1 MQLADEV
8 LTMRIS
14 ARFRCSIISATAV
27 VGVLIL
33 PVTLSAAQ
41 GVPAPRDLNGVWQ
54 APFTTDL
61 ARAYGAPLPLTP
73 YGAEVF
79 KKADSSKDPAASKCL
94 PTGPT
99 RAIQSPNPFQILQGP
114 NAIAVLFEYQ
124 GFYRIIY
131 TDLTVHPEDILDYP
145 GFQGHSIGKWEGDTL
160 VVDTVGIDER
170 TWLDTS
176 GHQHSDKLH
185 LTERFQ
191 KMDANTIK
199 WTVTYDDP
207 VFFTKSWSVSLDLKR
222 QDTRIMSFACNDNN
236 IDADHLQP
244 FFGNENK

>member
-1 MQLADEV
+1 
-8 LTMRIS
+8 MRIS
-14 ARFRCSIISATAV
+14 TRFARWVISATAV
-27 VGVLIL
+27 FGVLIL
-33 PVTLSAAQ
+33 SATPSGAQ
-41 GVPAPRDLNGVWQ
+41 GVPSPRDFNGVWQ

-61 ARAYGAPLPLTP
+61 ARPHGGPLPLTP
-73 YGAEVF
+73 HGEESH
-79 KKADSSKDPAASKCL
+79 KNADSSKDPAASKCL

-124 GFYRIIY
+124 GHFRIIY
-131 TDLTVHPEDILDYP
+131 MDGTAHPADIMDYP

-185 LTERFQ
+185 VIERFQ
-191 KMDANTIK
+191 KTDANTLK
-199 WTVTYDDP
+199 WTVTYEDP
-207 VFFTKSWSVSLDLKR
+207 VFFTRPWTVSLDLKR
-222 QDTRIMSFACNDNN
+222 QDTRLMSFACNDNN
-236 IDADHLQP
+236 IDAEHMQP
-244 FFGNENK
+244 YFLNQSQ

>member
-1 MQLADEV
+1 MR
-8 LTMRIS
+8 MRIS
-14 ARFRCSIISATAV
+14 TRFPRLIISATAV
-27 VGVLIL
+27 FGGLML
-33 PVTLSAAQ
+33 QVTSSGAQ
-41 GVPAPRDLNGVWQ
+41 GVPSPRDLGGVWQ

-61 ARAYGAPLPLTP
+61 ARPYGAPLPLTP
-73 YGAEVF
+73 HGAEIF

-94 PTGPT
+94 PSGPT

-124 GFYRIIY
+124 GHYRIIY
-131 TDLTVHPEDILDYP
+131 TDSTVHPEDIMDYP

-160 VVDTVGIDER
+160 IVDTVGIDDR
-170 TWLDTS
+170 TWLDTA

-191 KMDANTIK
+191 KTDANTLK

-207 VFFTKSWSVSLDLKR
+207 VFFTKPWTVSLDLKR
-222 QDTRIMSFACNDNN
+222 QDTRLMSFACNDNN

-244 FFGNENK
+244 YFPNQGQ